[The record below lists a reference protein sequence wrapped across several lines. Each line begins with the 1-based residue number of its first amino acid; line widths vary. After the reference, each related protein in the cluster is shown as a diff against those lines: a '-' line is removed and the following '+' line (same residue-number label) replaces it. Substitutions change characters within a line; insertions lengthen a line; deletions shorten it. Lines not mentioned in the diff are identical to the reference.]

1 MRENQ
6 NAVTL
11 KNKEYDVVQNSEVS
25 GPKNPDYINN
35 GQVFDN
41 YAPATGNVGN
51 IATAI
56 SNKVSSGQANNIVV
70 NLADSSASPAAIEA
84 QLNSYPIPGLGKV
97 IVIDNLGNIVSIRP
111 KGN

>member
-1 MRENQ
+1 M
-6 NAVTL
+6 
-11 KNKEYDVVQNSEVS
+11 QNSEVS
-25 GPKNPDYINN
+25 DPKNPDYTNN

-51 IATAI
+51 IATTI
-56 SNKVSSGQANNIVV
+56 SNKVSSGQANNIAV
-70 NLADSSASPAAIEA
+70 NLTDGFASPAAIEA

-97 IVIDNLGNIVSIRP
+97 TVINNLGNIVSIRP